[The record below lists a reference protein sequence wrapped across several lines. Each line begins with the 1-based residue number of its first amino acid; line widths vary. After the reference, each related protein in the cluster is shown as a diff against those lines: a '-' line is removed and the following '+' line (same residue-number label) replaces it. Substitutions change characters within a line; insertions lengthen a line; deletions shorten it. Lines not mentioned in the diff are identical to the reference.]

1 MSKNPAK
8 MQEVFQSMKDP
19 EVMAKAQ
26 EMLKDPQYMAI
37 AKQKLADI
45 EAKAKA
51 RGMLDGNGNPTQ
63 LGANAAG
70 QMGFGDAARAGSAD
84 VRAHLRQACSVRAR
98 RAPIA
103 RALRAA
109 GARV

>member
-1 MSKNPAK
+1 

-84 VRAHLRQACSVRAR
+84 VRAHLRQASSVRA
-98 RAPIA
+98 
-103 RALRAA
+103 
-109 GARV
+109 